1 MLAVEDT
8 TRGVQQL
15 CIKAPAAVDTTQKVL
30 KCNLCDV
37 TVTGMASLEE
47 HMKGKT
53 HQMMARKVKKMIVLT

>member
-37 TVTGMASLEE
+37 RVTGEASLEE
-47 HMKGKT
+47 HMKGKN
-53 HQMMARKVKKMIVLT
+53 HQMMARRSKKKMVWT